1 MGHADEALELLTGVP
16 AGKRLPDGTF
26 EPDTVNYRVDQKLKQ
41 MMELAKELMQGEEGP
56 GKSPE
61 PAASARPAA
70 SNAILQALSG
80 EAARDRRSENAII
93 GSDSVQEVKRARG
106 SDNLALT

>member
-1 MGHADEALELLTGVP
+1 MLKKEVVDAVQAGKFHVWAVGHADEALELLTGVP

-61 PAASARPAA
+61 PAASCP
-70 SNAILQALSG
+70 SCG
-80 EAARDRRSENAII
+80 
-93 GSDSVQEVKRARG
+93 K
-106 SDNLALT
+106 